1 MNTQRYEAERLFY
14 LKLNEKLFS
23 YDVIRGNRFTDIVFV
38 TAVKTGHS
46 VKVYFD
52 FLSNKVSFYSP
63 DDEEIVC
70 SLDSDGIVELYNRMM
85 HEIEATYFVDV
96 LNENES
102 VLTLYGRISS
112 PESDKIIEELCEM
125 AQNIKV
131 NFDSVIV
138 TDFLGKYQRQFKF
151 IDGKFE

>member
-52 FLSNKVSFYSP
+52 F
-63 DDEEIVC
+63 
-70 SLDSDGIVELYNRMM
+70 R
-85 HEIEATYFVDV
+85 
-96 LNENES
+96 
-102 VLTLYGRISS
+102 
-112 PESDKIIEELCEM
+112 
-125 AQNIKV
+125 
-131 NFDSVIV
+131 
-138 TDFLGKYQRQFKF
+138 F
-151 IDGKFE
+151 IRH

>member
-52 FLSNKVSFYSP
+52 FLSNKVSF
-63 DDEEIVC
+63 I
-70 SLDSDGIVELYNRMM
+70 R
-85 HEIEATYFVDV
+85 H
-96 LNENES
+96 
-102 VLTLYGRISS
+102 
-112 PESDKIIEELCEM
+112 
-125 AQNIKV
+125 
-131 NFDSVIV
+131 
-138 TDFLGKYQRQFKF
+138 
-151 IDGKFE
+151 